1 MVKTHRAHAARA
13 GRPTSPSTSSMAKLW
28 RQSGAFVICKQRKR
42 AMPTDDAATP
52 SGSQAETTASSTDAA
67 AASRRANL
75 RRAGRGMRRATTF
88 FQPVVGAAVQLH
100 RPQVAQRAAAHG
112 GSQQHTT
119 VASSEEALSQLL
131 ELGFEHGS
139 NLNWLSC
146 KTDSDRAACA
156 KMLEVCGG
164 DAASAAQLLAF
175 ASRQQRQSVR
185 PGRGMRRC
193 TTFFQ
198 PTGEMPRAV
207 TFAGLAVLSASA

>member
-175 ASRQQRQSVR
+175 ASRQRQSVR

>member
-67 AASRRANL
+67 AASRRADL

-88 FQPVVGAAVQLH
+88 FQPAVGAAARLH
-100 RPQVAQRAAAHG
+100 RPQVAERAAAHG
-112 GSQQHTT
+112 GAQQHTT

-131 ELGFEHGS
+131 ELGFE
-139 NLNWLSC
+139 
-146 KTDSDRAACA
+146 RAACA

-175 ASRQQRQSVR
+175 ASRQRQSVR
-185 PGRGMRRC
+185 PGRGMRRS